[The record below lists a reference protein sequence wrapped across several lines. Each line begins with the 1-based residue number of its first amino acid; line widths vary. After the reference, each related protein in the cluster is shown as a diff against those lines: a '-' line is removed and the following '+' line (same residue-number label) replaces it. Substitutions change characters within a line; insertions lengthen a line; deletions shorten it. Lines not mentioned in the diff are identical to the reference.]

1 MVDNGGVSNSV
12 VVLASN
18 LTDSAFVN
26 DTSDDGDTGS
36 GDTDDPTIFN
46 ITAEPSLDVTKTV
59 VNSDLD
65 GDGLISEDKLTYTI
79 TVENNGN
86 ITLRSL
92 YVTDI
97 ITDIA
102 SNTRN
107 LDNSNIP
114 VFVSNSQVRSNKHC
128 SGEIATY
135 TATYT
140 VVAGDVAAGGV
151 MNQAF
156 AQTFSYPDGINP
168 VLTASDYSDD
178 GDDDDG
184 NTENDRTISYTGVI
198 PAFDVIKTYNIIDD
212 GNNDG
217 PIGDKVVFDITV
229 TNTSND
235 RIDDIIFVDT
245 ITSSRGNVMSLDGN
259 PSFVSATAGSNSNTL
274 TVGGAITNKYW

>member
-1 MVDNGGVSNSV
+1 M
-12 VVLASN
+12 
-18 LTDSAFVN
+18 
-26 DTSDDGDTGS
+26 
-36 GDTDDPTIFN
+36 
-46 ITAEPSLDVTKTV
+46 DVTKTV
-59 VNSDLD
+59 VNNDLD
-65 GDGLISEDKLTYTI
+65 GDGLISEGDKLTYTI

-92 YVTDI
+92 YVTDV

-107 LDNSNIP
+107 LDNSNLP
-114 VFVSNSQVRSNKHC
+114 VFVSNSQGSIQGTLL

-140 VVAGDVAAGGV
+140 VVAGDVAVGGV

-184 NTENDRTISYTGVI
+184 NTENDRTISYTGVV
-198 PAFDVIKTYNIIDD
+198 PAFDVIKTFNIVDD

-217 PIGDKVVFDITV
+217 IIGDKVVFNITI

-235 RIDDIIFVDT
+235 RIDDLVFVDT
-245 ITSSRGNVMSLDGN
+245 ITSLEE
-259 PSFVSATAGSNSNTL
+259 T
-274 TVGGAITNKYW
+274 

>member
-1 MVDNGGVSNSV
+1 M
-12 VVLASN
+12 
-18 LTDSAFVN
+18 
-26 DTSDDGDTGS
+26 
-36 GDTDDPTIFN
+36 
-46 ITAEPSLDVTKTV
+46 DVTKTV

-65 GDGLISEDKLTYTI
+65 GDGLISEGDKLTYTI

-92 YVTDI
+92 YVTDV

-107 LDNSNIP
+107 LDNSNLP
-114 VFVSNSQVRSNKHC
+114 VFISNSQGSIQGTLL

-140 VVAGDVAAGGV
+140 VVADDVAVGGV

-178 GDDDDG
+178 GNDDDG
-184 NTENDRTISYTGVI
+184 NTENDRTISYTGVV
-198 PAFDVIKTYNIIDD
+198 PAFDVIKTFNFVDD

-217 PIGDKVVFDITV
+217 P
-229 TNTSND
+229 N
-235 RIDDIIFVDT
+235 R
-245 ITSSRGNVMSLDGN
+245 
-259 PSFVSATAGSNSNTL
+259 
-274 TVGGAITNKYW
+274 

>member
-1 MVDNGGVSNSV
+1 M
-12 VVLASN
+12 
-18 LTDSAFVN
+18 
-26 DTSDDGDTGS
+26 
-36 GDTDDPTIFN
+36 
-46 ITAEPSLDVTKTV
+46 
-59 VNSDLD
+59 
-65 GDGLISEDKLTYTI
+65 
-79 TVENNGN
+79 
-86 ITLRSL
+86 
-92 YVTDI
+92 YVTDV

-107 LDNSNIP
+107 LDNSNLP
-114 VFVSNSQVRSNKHC
+114 VFVSNSQGSIQGTLL

-140 VVAGDVAAGGV
+140 VVAGDVAVGGV

-184 NTENDRTISYTGVI
+184 NTENDRTISYTGVV
-198 PAFDVIKTYNIIDD
+198 PAFDVIKTFNIVDD

-217 PIGDKVVFDITV
+217 IIGDKVVFNITI

-235 RIDDIIFVDT
+235 RIDDLVFVDT
-245 ITSSRGNVMSLDGN
+245 ITSSRGNLMSLDGS
-259 PSFVSATAGSNSNTL
+259 PAFVDATAGSNSTTL
-274 TVGGAITNKYW
+274 TVGGVITPPQHLLLTIFLLKMVDCSIPIRLEVLLREIHIQPS

>member
-1 MVDNGGVSNSV
+1 M
-12 VVLASN
+12 
-18 LTDSAFVN
+18 
-26 DTSDDGDTGS
+26 
-36 GDTDDPTIFN
+36 
-46 ITAEPSLDVTKTV
+46 
-59 VNSDLD
+59 
-65 GDGLISEDKLTYTI
+65 
-79 TVENNGN
+79 
-86 ITLRSL
+86 
-92 YVTDI
+92 YVTDV

-107 LDNSNIP
+107 LDNGNLP
-114 VFVSNSQVRSNKHC
+114 VFVSNSQGSIQQTLL
-128 SGEIATY
+128 SGEVATY

-184 NTENDRTISYTGVI
+184 NTENDRTISYTGVV
-198 PAFDVIKTYNIIDD
+198 PAFDVIKTFNIVDD

-217 PIGDKVVFDITV
+217 IIGDKVVFNITV

-235 RIDDIIFVDT
+235 RIDDLVFVDT
-245 ITSSRGNVMSLDGN
+245 ITSSRGNLMSLDGS
-259 PSFVSATAGSNSNTL
+259 PEFVSATAGSNSTTL
-274 TVGGAITNKYW
+274 TVGGVITYTATFTVNDLSIKDGGLFNTITFRGSSERNPFPSRARYKGYQ